1 MNKERTNTSLRMT
14 PEAKRLL
21 QGLVKKLGISQTS
34 VIEIAIRR
42 LAEIEK
48 VE

>member
-1 MNKERTNTSLRMT
+1 MSV
-14 PEAKRLL
+14 EAKRLL
-21 QGLVKKLGISQTS
+21 QGLVNKLGISQTS

>member
-1 MNKERTNTSLRMT
+1 MDKEKTTTSLRMT

-21 QGLVKKLGISQTS
+21 QELAKKLGISQTS